1 MVRESGEKL
10 FTPKG
15 LEQLCPAKSRL
26 GFESDW

>member
-15 LEQLCPAKSRL
+15 LEQLYRAMGRL
-26 GFESDW
+26 GFASDW